1 MRATHNGNEFTDR
14 WNSETREIF
23 TIFFSPASATLLAA
37 NKPLIHF
44 PETRNNFRLF
54 SRKQCRYDRN
64 ETLIL
69 SSIYEE
75 IKIVTYVR
83 RSSVP
88 WTENTGGYDLVS
100 IRDTQKSASFFSPFF
115 IGQGLFKGKDV
126 PLEKKEN
133 EKRTYAA
140 REKRKREINNKR
152 VLNAWDDDQN
162 HSQFS

>member
-23 TIFFSPASATLLAA
+23 TIFSSPASATLLAA

-54 SRKQCRYDRN
+54 SRKYCRYDRN

-69 SSIYEE
+69 SFYRNKNCNI
-75 IKIVTYVR
+75 
-83 RSSVP
+83 RSSLIGSMNGEHG
-88 WTENTGGYDLVS
+88 W
-100 IRDTQKSASFFSPFF
+100 IRSCFNSRHAKISEFFFPFF

>member
-1 MRATHNGNEFTDR
+1 MGVLNNACATGTISAMRATHNGNEFTDR

-54 SRKQCRYDRN
+54 SRKYCRYDRN

-83 RSSVP
+83 RS

-100 IRDTQKSASFFSPFF
+100 IRDTQKSASFFSPFS
-115 IGQGLFKGKDV
+115 LAKDFLKARTFHSKKKRMKKERT
-126 PLEKKEN
+126 PLEK
-133 EKRTYAA
+133 
-140 REKRKREINNKR
+140 REKERLIT
-152 VLNAWDDDQN
+152 
-162 HSQFS
+162 SGY